1 MKKIILLFT
10 ICIYSCSEYS
20 LEVNKALEMSGDNKE
35 ELIKVLD
42 YYKNQ
47 DNHKK
52 LKAAEF
58 LIGNM
63 LGKSYRNNSPFL
75 NAFLIKLDSLRSLQ
89 TEIKEKDLKFIWKKC
104 ESQNYN
110 KSSERKFDVRTVTAK
125 LLIDNIDETFLIWE
139 KVSWSSA
146 FTFEQFCEY
155 VLPYRNVHGTP
166 TIWRKGIREKY
177 DWALENGSKKD
188 ILQTVN
194 QINDSIHWFKYFYKM
209 NTVPE
214 MSISDL
220 YRVRYGSCRHHS
232 SLKIGVL
239 RSLGIPAAQVFALTG
254 TQWVSVLNEDEKS
267 IDYGSHY
274 SPTIGEYY
282 QEKRKRFW
290 PKVFMY
296 TYKNNPN
303 PFGNIPINDIPPFFR
318 NTNIKD
324 VSNQH
329 ITTDTAIVNL
339 TISPPKKTKH
349 VFLNIFYDQKW
360 VVTDWA
366 KIDENTAIFNQMG
379 VNNIYF
385 PSYYIEGEYYP
396 AGKPFYLKKDGA
408 IKLFD
413 NKLKAYEKIKLTRK
427 FPLNVPERKYSNLMV
442 GSRFEGANN
451 PSFKNAN
458 LLASIK
464 KTPQIMEELVV
475 STNKK
480 FRYVR
485 YLSDTLVGVAEVR
498 FIGKEGKPL
507 KGKVI
512 HNENIKKEEALNA
525 FDFNIRS
532 NCNNDNDMVWE
543 DHDNA
548 LDKTKLKD
556 YNTYLGSWIGLDLGE
571 PKKVGAVKYLFR
583 NSFNS
588 IELGD
593 EYELFYWDDTWKS
606 LGKKIADQNYL
617 WYDVPINTVFLLK
630 NNSRGKQ
637 ELPFFIEEDKV
648 MFGSWMD

>member
-1 MKKIILLFT
+1 MKKIILLLV
-10 ICIYSCSEYS
+10 ICIYSCNKYS
-20 LEVNKALEMSGDNKE
+20 TDVNRVLKMSGENKE

-42 YYKNQ
+42 HYKNQ

-63 LGKSYRNNSPFL
+63 LGNSYRNNSSFL
-75 NAFLIKLDSLRSLQ
+75 NALLIKLDSLRSLQ
-89 TEIKEKDLKFIWKKC
+89 TEIRENDFKIIWKEC
-104 ESQNYN
+104 ESQNYSKFSN
-110 KSSERKFDVRTVTAK
+110 RKFDIHSITTK
-125 LLIDNIDETFLIWE
+125 LLIDNIDEAFSTWE
-139 KVSWSSA
+139 KVPWSSA

-155 VLPYRNVHGTP
+155 VLPYRNVNDSP

-177 DWALENGSKKD
+177 DWTLEKRSKKD
-188 ILQTVN
+188 ILQIVN
-194 QINDSIHWFKYFYKM
+194 QINDSIHWFKYFNKM

-214 MSISDL
+214 MNISDL
-220 YRVRYGSCRHHS
+220 YRVKYGTCRHLS

-254 TQWVSVLNEDEKS
+254 TQWVSVLNEEGKS

-274 SPTIGEYY
+274 APDLGKYY
-282 QEKRKRFW
+282 QEKRKRYW

-296 TYKNNPN
+296 TYKINPN
-303 PFGNIPINDIPPFFR
+303 PFGNIPVNDIPPFFR
-318 NTNIKD
+318 NTKIKD

-329 ITTDTAIVNL
+329 ITTDTAEVNL

-349 VFLNIFYDQKW
+349 VFLNIFYKQKW

-366 KIDENTAIFNQMG
+366 KIDKNTAIFNQMG

-396 AGKPFYLKKDGA
+396 AGKPFYLKKDGTV
-408 IKLFD
+408 KLFD
-413 NKLKAYEKIKLTRK
+413 NKLEAYEKIKLTRK
-427 FPLNVPERKYSNLMV
+427 FPLNVPERKYSKLMV

-451 PSFKNAN
+451 PSFKNAI
-458 LLASIK
+458 LLTSIK
-464 KTPQIMEELVV
+464 KTPQIMEEQYV

-532 NCNNDNDMVWE
+532 NCNNDNEMVWE

-548 LDKTKLKD
+548 LDKNKLKD
-556 YNTYLGSWIGLDLGE
+556 YSPYLGSWIGLDLGE
-571 PKKVGAVKYLFR
+571 PKKIETVKYLFR

-588 IELGD
+588 IEPGD
-593 EYELFYWDDTWKS
+593 EYELFYWDYTWKS
-606 LGKKIADQNYL
+606 LGKKIADRNYL
-617 WYDVPINTVFLLK
+617 WYDVPINTVLLLK
-630 NNSRGKQ
+630 NNSRGKD
-637 ELPFFIEEDKV
+637 ELPFFIEKDKII
-648 MFGSWMD
+648 FGSWMD